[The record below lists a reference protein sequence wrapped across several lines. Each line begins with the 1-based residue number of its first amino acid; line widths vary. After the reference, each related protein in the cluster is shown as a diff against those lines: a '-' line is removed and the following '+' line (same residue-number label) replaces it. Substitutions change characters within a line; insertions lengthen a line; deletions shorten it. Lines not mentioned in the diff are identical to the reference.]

1 MTPAFF
7 DAIHADPWAQD
18 FFDLATLNARA
29 SGAVEAAIEA
39 VHQTARSAPHSL
51 RSTSLVILG
60 PPGAGKTHLFARLRR
75 RVGPRAVFV
84 HVRPLVHAEMN
95 ARFLLGEVV
104 RQLGFPTS
112 QGMPQAS
119 ALVGSLLGHLAGVGS
134 EFPSTVL
141 AEYAEL
147 PADLRDSRLDAEL
160 ERLFV
165 LWPELDESY
174 LRRLLAVPF
183 AQGATGRALLTWLSG
198 RDCDVAQL
206 QRIGAMASLGE
217 EHAFAALRTLAA
229 VASLG
234 APLVLV
240 FDQLENLIDAEGA
253 GPRLRAYAHLAAEC
267 VDTLR
272 GTVVVHLALDS
283 EWQRGIEPAFN
294 LSQRSRIVMGR
305 ELLELPRATEREELL
320 RRLHERVP
328 DAPEPFPWPLGERRL
343 ARLRSTAGSTP
354 RMLLIEFR
362 RALEGEADDAAPEE
376 LVEGGGLREA
386 SPPDPGTTAI
396 LAEPER
402 RDLQGEWQSQ
412 LQQARELLQRAAE
425 ERQPLD
431 AARLADGLFACAPF
445 IPQLAIRTGGRP
457 PAQLMLQRNGQSEA
471 LALVQESHPRSA
483 GLVLTRLTGLSNIMP
498 VVAVRERV
506 REFPPTWTETLRKQ
520 GVLLDTG
527 RARWIDIE
535 ADDCARVL
543 ALAAL
548 LQAARSGDVS
558 DALGVQVTEAEV
570 EAWAKGAL
578 EIPDWAIARALQG
591 NGDAAALSPQDD
603 EDEDAESVPAASAP
617 QAPTTE
623 RLPPP
628 TLEAAALPRA
638 VGSAMTILR
647 RLRVASFER
656 LVREVSRV
664 DPTSTRASIQ
674 TELEAEGERVRWFG
688 RSTVFFRSGQ

>member
-1 MTPAFF
+1 MTSLL

-18 FFDLATLNARA
+18 FLDLASLNARA

-39 VHQTARSAPHSL
+39 VHQKARATPQSL

-119 ALVGSLLGHLAGVGS
+119 ALVGSLLGYLGGVGT
-134 EFPSTVL
+134 EFPSAVL
-141 AEYAEL
+141 AEYADL
-147 PADLRDSRLDAEL
+147 PADVREARLDAEL
-160 ERLFV
+160 ERLFAI
-165 LWPELDESY
+165 WPEVDESY

-183 AQGATGRALLTWLSG
+183 ATPATGRALLTWLSG

-229 VASLG
+229 VAALG
-234 APLVLV
+234 SPLVIV

-267 VDTLR
+267 VDALR

-305 ELLELPRATEREELL
+305 ELLELPRAAEREELL
-320 RRLHERVP
+320 RRFYERIP
-328 DAPEPFPWPLGERRL
+328 GAREPFPWPLGERRL
-343 ARLRSTAGSTP
+343 ARLRSSAGITP
-354 RMLLIEFR
+354 RMLLIELR
-362 RALEGEADDAAPEE
+362 RALDGEGDDAAPED
-376 LVEGGGLREA
+376 VSSA
-386 SPPDPGTTAI
+386 KQPGQRTAT
-396 LAEPER
+396 AVAPEPEP
-402 RDLQGEWQSQ
+402 RDLDGEWQSQ
-412 LQQARELLQRAAE
+412 LQEARELLQRAGE

-445 IPQLAIRTGGRP
+445 LPQLGLRAGGKP
-457 PAQLMLQRNGQSEA
+457 PAQLLLQRNGGSEA
-471 LALVQESHPRSA
+471 VALVQESHPRSA
-483 GLVLTRLTGLSNIMP
+483 GALLVKLASLSTAMP
-498 VVAVRERV
+498 VVAVRERA
-506 REFPPTWTETLRKQ
+506 REFPPTWKETLRKQ
-520 GVLLDTG
+520 AALLETG
-527 RARWIDIE
+527 RARWVDLE
-535 ADDCARVL
+535 PEDCVRLL

-558 DALGVQVTEAEV
+558 DAAGTQVTEAEV
-570 EAWAKGAL
+570 VAWARGAL
-578 EIPDWAIARALQG
+578 DIAEWPITRALQG
-591 NGDAAALSPQDD
+591 ASEATTVAPLED
-603 EDEDAESVPAASAP
+603 EDERAIPSVAPASASSP
-617 QAPTTE
+617 PSTDP
-623 RLPPP
+623 LPPP
-628 TLEAAALPRA
+628 ALEARPAPQ
-638 VGSAMTILR
+638 VTGSALVILR

-656 LVREVSRV
+656 LVREVGRV
-664 DPTSTRASIQ
+664 EPGSTRATIQ
-674 TELEAEGERVRWFG
+674 AELEAAGERVRWFG
-688 RSTVFFRSGQ
+688 RSIVFYRSGP